1 MLKGWNTMET
11 EIGKVGSQS
20 AGQSGSGPNTTVTAA
35 AQEQV
40 KVAKVQVA
48 MPERP
53 KIDAPKPV
61 DIKYDPK
68 LARANLSSAIN
79 MLNEQMA
86 STKRGLGFSYD
97 QSKNSAVIKVTDLHS
112 GNVVRQIPTED
123 VLKMAHHIDA
133 MKGILYNKIA

>member
-1 MLKGWNTMET
+1 MET
-11 EIGKVGSQS
+11 EIGKVGSS
-20 AGQSGSGPNTTVTAA
+20 AAASLGHGPNTTVTAA
-35 AQEQV
+35 AQEQM

-53 KIDAPKPV
+53 KIEAPKPV
-61 DIKYDPK
+61 EIKYDPNQ
-68 LARANLSSAIN
+68 ARANLSSAIN
-79 MLNEQMA
+79 MLNEQMT
-86 STKRGLGFSYD
+86 STKRGLGFSFD
-97 QSKNSAVIKVTDLHS
+97 SAKNSAVIKVTDLNS

>member
-1 MLKGWNTMET
+1 MET
-11 EIGKVGSQS
+11 EIGKVSGN
-20 AGQSGSGPNTTVTAA
+20 AAAQSGPGPNTTVTAA
-35 AQEQV
+35 AQEPM

-53 KIDAPKPV
+53 KIEAPKPV
-61 DIKYDPK
+61 EIKYDPNQ
-68 LARANLSSAIN
+68 ARANLSSAIN
-79 MLNEQMA
+79 MLNEQMT
-86 STKRGLGFSYD
+86 STKRGLGFSFD
-97 QSKNSAVIKVTDLHS
+97 SAKNSAVIKVTDLNS